1 VATFRTQ
8 FDSSQPAFG
17 ANRDA
22 VLAGVRQALAELLDE
37 LGSPAAAEMDRPP
50 ERFEALNIEREL
62 GLGSLERV
70 ELLTR
75 LERLFNARLPD
86 RVMAE
91 ADTVGDVVA
100 AMHERLRA
108 PAAEPAASP
117 GAERRGESHYA
128 PTHEQSEQ
136 PAAGL
141 APAETKRPAAAPWPA
156 LERARGLPPLRPVE
170 QAETLVEVLFTRGR
184 DPATATR
191 PHIFLYDD
199 AAFDAPAEGSGALP
213 EPETVTNAELLARA
227 IAVAER
233 LIARGIAPGD
243 RVALML
249 PTGRGFFAAFA
260 GTMVAGAVPVPIY
273 PPFRADRLEEYA
285 ARQAGI
291 LRSAGAKLL
300 ITFGRVA
307 PLARLMKPRVG
318 SLVAVVD
325 ITELDA
331 GPAAAGAGE
340 ALAELPRVRP
350 EDLAFLQY
358 TSGST
363 GEPKGVMLTHANLLA
378 NIRAIT
384 RAVEVR
390 ADDVAV
396 SWLPLYHDMGLIGTW
411 MTPLALGIPVAILSP
426 LAFLSRPERWLR
438 AIERH
443 RGTLSAAPNFAYEL
457 CARRI
462 AEEDLEGLDLSS
474 WRAALN
480 GAEPVNAETLERF
493 VRRFARY
500 GLRREALLPVYG
512 LAEATLALTI
522 PPPGRGPLVDR
533 ILREPFERE
542 GRAAPAAAADQAA
555 AGNGRQQAIAFV
567 SSGRVIPGHEIELR
581 DDAGRAVGERQV
593 GRLWFRGPSATQGYF
608 RNAEATR
615 ALRTP
620 DGWVDS
626 GDHAYRVGEEYFI
639 TGRAKDLIIKAGRN
653 IVPQEVEEMAGEV
666 EGIRRGCVVAF
677 GAPDPTSGTE
687 RLIVVAETRAE
698 GRDGRAAL
706 AARVGE
712 HIARELGI
720 PPDRVELIPPGA
732 IPKTSSGKLRRSE
745 TRRLWLEGSLGAG
758 RRPLW
763 LQVARM
769 ATAGAAARTGRT
781 LRRIGEK
788 LYAAYVLALFA
799 VWIVP
804 AWTVMKLLPSRAS
817 AIRWTSASSRWFF
830 RLAGIR
836 IRVSGREHLE
846 GIEGCIFVS
855 NHTSFLDVLVIMAMF
870 PAPFRFVSKMEVHGY
885 PFIGGFLRKRD
896 DFAFDR
902 SSREARLAQVAA
914 VEESLRRGESVWVF
928 PEGTYTPH
936 DGVRPFQLGAFKAA
950 VATGR
955 PIVPVGLCGVR
966 SILRDETVLP
976 RPGRVSVTILP
987 PIYPEKRPGR
997 DWAEIIRLR
1006 DAARTALAPSTG
1018 EPLL

>member
-1 VATFRTQ
+1 VATSRTQ
-8 FDSSQPAFG
+8 FDSRQSG
-17 ANRDA
+17 APSRAA

-37 LGSPAAAEMDRPP
+37 LGSPAAAEMDRAA
-50 ERFEALNIEREL
+50 ERFEALHIEREL

-75 LERLFNARLPD
+75 LEKLFGARLPD

-91 ADTVGDVVA
+91 ADKVGDVVT

-108 PAAEPAASP
+108 PAAEPAA
-117 GAERRGESHYA
+117 A
-128 PTHEQSEQ
+128 PT
-136 PAAGL
+136 AA
-141 APAETKRPAAAPWPA
+141 EKRGAALPWPE

-191 PHIFLYDD
+191 PHLFLYDD
-199 AAFDAPAEGSGALP
+199 AAFDAQAEGSASLP
-213 EPETVTNAELLARA
+213 EPETITNADLLARA
-227 IAVAER
+227 VGVAQR

-260 GTMVAGAVPVPIY
+260 GTMAAGAVPVPIY

-307 PLARLMKPRVG
+307 PLARLMKPRVE
-318 SLVAVVD
+318 SLAAVVD
-325 ITELDA
+325 ISELDA
-331 GPAAAGAGE
+331 GPADPAARDAGT
-340 ALAELPRVRP
+340 LAELPRLRG

-384 RAVEVR
+384 EAVGVR
-390 ADDVAV
+390 GDDVAV

-411 MTPLALGIPVAILSP
+411 LAPLTLGIPVAILSP

-462 AEEDLEGLDLSS
+462 AEEDLAGLDLSS

-493 VRRFARY
+493 ARRFARY
-500 GLRREALLPVYG
+500 GLRPEALLPVYG

-533 ILREPFERE
+533 ILREEFERA
-542 GRAAPAAAADQAA
+542 GRAVPAPAADRAA

-581 DDAGRAVGERQV
+581 DEAGRAVGERQV

-677 GAPDPTSGTE
+677 GAPDPLGGTE

-706 AARVGE
+706 AARVSE
-712 HIARELGI
+712 HIARELGL
-720 PPDRVELIPPGA
+720 PPDRVELVPPGA

-745 TRRLWLEGSLGAG
+745 TKRRWLEGSLGAG

-763 LQVARM
+763 WQVARM

-781 LRRIGEK
+781 LRRVGEK

-804 AWTVMKLLPSRAS
+804 AWTVMKLLPSRSS
-817 AIRWTSASSRWFF
+817 AIRWTSAASRWFF
-830 RLAGIR
+830 RLAGIP
-836 IRVSGREHLE
+836 IRVRGREHLE
-846 GIEGCIFVS
+846 GLGGCIFVS

-955 PIVPVGLCGVR
+955 PIVPVGLAGVR

-987 PIYPEKRPGR
+987 PIYPQAQPGR

>member
-1 VATFRTQ
+1 MATSRTQ
-8 FDSSQPAFG
+8 FDPGPSRA
-17 ANRDA
+17 ADRA
-22 VLAGVRQALAELLDE
+22 ALRAGVRQALAELLDE
-37 LGSPAAAEMDRPP
+37 LGSPAAAEMDHAA

-75 LERLFNARLPD
+75 LEKLCGARLPD

-91 ADTVGDVVA
+91 AETVGELVA
-100 AMHERLRA
+100 ALDERLRA
-108 PAAEPAASP
+108 PAEPAA
-117 GAERRGESHYA
+117 A
-128 PTHEQSEQ
+128 PAQPEQKR
-136 PAAGL
+136 GL
-141 APAETKRPAAAPWPA
+141 ALPWPA

-170 QAETLVEVLFTRGR
+170 LAETLVEVLFTRGR
-184 DPATATR
+184 DPATAAK
-191 PHIFLYDD
+191 PHLLLYDD
-199 AAFDAPAEGSGALP
+199 AAFDVPGEAAAALP
-213 EPETVTNAELLARA
+213 EPETISNGELMARA
-227 IAVAER
+227 VGVARR
-233 LIARGIAPGD
+233 LMARGIAPGD

-307 PLARLMKPRVG
+307 PLARLMKPRVE
-318 SLVAVVD
+318 SLAAVVD
-325 ITELDA
+325 IAELDA
-331 GPAAAGAGE
+331 DPGDPAAPEPE
-340 ALAELPRVRP
+340 ALAELPRLRGG
-350 EDLAFLQY
+350 DLAFLQY

-378 NIRAIT
+378 NIRAIAA
-384 RAVEVR
+384 AVGVR
-390 ADDVAV
+390 GDDVAV

-411 MTPLALGIPVAILSP
+411 MTPLVAGVPVVILSP
-426 LAFLSRPERWLR
+426 LAFLARPERWLR
-438 AIERH
+438 AIARH

-462 AEEDLEGLDLSS
+462 AEEDLAGLDLSC

-480 GAEPVNAETLERF
+480 GAEPVNTETLERF
-493 VRRFARY
+493 ARRFARY

-522 PPPGRGPLVDR
+522 PPLGRGPLVDL

-542 GRAAPAAAADQAA
+542 GRAVPAPAAPRAA
-555 AGNGRQQAIAFV
+555 AGDGRQQVMAFV
-567 SSGRVIPGHEIELR
+567 SSGRVLPGHEIELR
-581 DDAGRAVGERQV
+581 DEAGRAVGERQL

-615 ALRTP
+615 ELRTP

-626 GDHAYRVGEEYFI
+626 GDNAYRVGDEYFI

-653 IVPQEVEEMAGEV
+653 IVPQEVEELAGEV

-677 GAPDPTSGTE
+677 GVPDPTSGTE
-687 RLIVVAETRAE
+687 RLIVVAETRVE
-698 GRDGRAAL
+698 GRNGRAAL
-706 AARVGE
+706 AARASE
-712 HIARELGI
+712 HIARQLGL
-720 PPDRVELIPPGA
+720 PPDRVELVPPGA
-732 IPKTSSGKLRRSE
+732 IPKTSSGKLRRAE
-745 TRRLWLEGSLGAG
+745 TKRRWLEGALGAG

-763 LQVARM
+763 WQVARM

-788 LYAAYVLALFA
+788 LYAAYVLLLFGL
-799 VWIVP
+799 WIVP
-804 AWTVMKLLPSRAS
+804 AWTVMKLLPSRSS
-817 AIRWTSASSRWFF
+817 AIRWTSAASRLFF
-830 RLAGIR
+830 RLAGIP
-836 IRVSGREHLE
+836 IRVTGREHLA
-846 GIEGCIFVS
+846 GLGGAIFVS

-870 PAPFRFVSKMEVHGY
+870 PGPFRFVSKMEVHGY
-885 PFIGGFLRKRD
+885 PLIGGFLRKRE

-902 SSREARLAQVAA
+902 SSREARLEQVAA

-955 PIVPVGLCGVR
+955 PVVPVGLCGVR
-966 SILRDETVLP
+966 SILRDETILP
-976 RPGRVSVTILP
+976 RPGRISVTVLP
-987 PIYPEKRPGR
+987 PIFPEKRPGR